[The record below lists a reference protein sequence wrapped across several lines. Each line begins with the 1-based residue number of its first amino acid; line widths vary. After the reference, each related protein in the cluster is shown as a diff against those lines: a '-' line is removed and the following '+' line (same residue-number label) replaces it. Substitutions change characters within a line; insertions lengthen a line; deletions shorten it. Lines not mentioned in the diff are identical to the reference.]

1 MTEYKMTLSTTEP
14 NNYVGLIK
22 LRQGDINTQTIQAT
36 ITANGQL
43 FKFDNLSVFFNAV
56 LPNGNVI
63 RDKVTEVDYINSKL
77 NYIVA
82 DSFLQEV
89 AQVTAW
95 FSFEN
100 DEKIIDS
107 TKNFQYSVIAGW
119 KECIPQGNYIY
130 ELSEIQREI
139 EQIIGNKDFTTL
151 LSELDFLK
159 TNISYLDNNFKTI
172 KADLNNSI
180 NDKLSQISS
189 VPETFSN
196 LSVLQSTYPNGK
208 TGLFVTADTGHKF
221 IWANGTWTDAG
232 VYQSAGIA
240 DDQKD
245 VIRQYILNS
254 DNLIKNGDFLNG
266 DMSSLSHNEGT
277 SLTSSAFDN
286 LKWAN
291 VIGNV
296 NQGNTD
302 AYFSIPVSGDTAW
315 VQWSQLKFDCDIFS
329 TKISNLRVFV
339 DVSFTAG
346 QSRTILI
353 NQFTVQ
359 PYQHNTIS
367 ALTPKIN
374 SLNPDGKKI
383 ASINIGIASLDDAV
397 DYSIAKARIAQYRQ
411 PVNGENLVKN
421 YEINQKDNLVT
432 DSQLITNTPNLQAT
446 NGTVSLAQING
457 RNWNQITAVDKT
469 KQTDAYYSIDKLT
482 STYPLNNF
490 INRKWLFKG
499 TLLCNTDSDYTL
511 FCNAFDRNGVR
522 YGINIGSVHVYANKE
537 KSFAVET
544 PTLVESGILSDTDV
558 TSVHFGI
565 AALDPNVV
573 TNVTDIFIKP
583 FAPKQDKAT
592 LDYFEKDAIAKYGT
606 SLVGHDGSVRTKIS
620 RFSKLNWICSTP
632 IQPSNNEIYLR
643 VPNPNNVFAFEGY
656 YWSSIRLGLS
666 IVSGATENF
675 TLRLDVVDNTGKITS
690 KELGVYYVTINQRYD
705 VKVDT
710 PLINKVYMS
719 DPANIAEI
727 RFVVSPEN
735 KSAEYNTGN
744 YSITFHDNNTQ
755 YTDVMFPPNYIP
767 YNLTN
772 GFIANSG
779 ITQTDILEDNVR
791 KLSIKG
797 VSGQTNTDPYA
808 TDLYVSPTILPE
820 YSGKRWQEHLVFEPD
835 IDCTV
840 TTQLDFFNDSKAV
853 KTIVLGSHKVLAGQ
867 KVVLNDVTP
876 KLSEVVSV
884 PYDTLN
890 FAIRTDMPQDTL
902 SYKISDFYIKEYIP
916 ETLSSPVQ
924 STSGASKLPELRLYG
939 QLPQTATDTTTVNFN
954 FVSGSFK
961 NAGYTTLAW
970 QGQSSQ
976 SLAKKSYKLKTYTT
990 SDLSKKLKMQID
1002 PTFAS
1007 ASKFT
1012 LKACYSDKTLSL
1024 DNIANE
1030 IIHDMVISR
1039 NIVSEHLSK
1048 SDYFGQCKGRPVMLY
1063 VNDIFAGLYFMRSG
1077 SKNDMYFMDE
1087 NDPNQFVIE
1096 GEGEGGAAMFQAPH
1110 VTVWGD
1116 GSGADL
1122 NTEFAPNIPD
1132 KLTDA
1137 QKKAF
1142 DDFVNMVYTGDLTTF
1157 KNSLTPEALYSA
1169 IDYIIFYNLF
1179 GNVDSCGRNLE
1190 WATWDG
1196 GQHFMVIPYDFDQTM
1211 FNAWDGL
1218 SVGDA
1223 TADGFPVKQM
1233 RFGTTTNKYFD
1244 LIAQAYPD
1252 EIKARYAELRS
1263 DLLREDNVLSRY
1275 TKFMKQIDVENYAK
1289 EMELWPRKTVI
1300 DYPYISNF
1308 INTRFKLVDQQ
1319 IKTHLG

>member
-1 MTEYKMTLSTTEP
+1 MTEYKMALSTTEP

-100 DEKIIDS
+100 NEKIIDS

-189 VPETFSN
+189 VPETFAN

-245 VIRQYILNS
+245 VIRQYILNF
-254 DNLIKNGDFLNG
+254 DNLIKNGNFLNG
-266 DMSSLSHNEGT
+266 DMSSLSHNAGT

-286 LKWAN
+286 LNWAA

-302 AYFSIPVSGDTAW
+302 AYFNVPVSGNTAW
-315 VQWSQLKFDCDIFS
+315 VKFTQLKFDCDIFS

-339 DVSFTAG
+339 DVLFTAG

-367 ALTPKIN
+367 ALTPIIN
-374 SLNPDGKKI
+374 SLIPDGKTI

-397 DYSIAKARIAQYRQ
+397 DYRIAKCKIVQYRQ

-432 DSQLITNTPNLQAT
+432 DSQLLTNAPNLRVT
-446 NGTVSLAQING
+446 NGTVSVVQMNG
-457 RNWNQITAVDKT
+457 RNWNQITTVDKT
-469 KQTDAYYSIDKLT
+469 KSTDAFYSLNKSSLK
-482 STYPLNNF
+482 YPLSNF

-499 TLLCNTDSDYTL
+499 TLLCNTDSDYMLSCDVYNQDGVFQRIT
-511 FCNAFDRNGVR
+511 FD
-522 YGINIGSVHVYANKE
+522 SVHVYANKE
-537 KSFAVET
+537 KSFEVET
-544 PTLVESGILSDTDV
+544 PTLAESNFSGTDV
-558 TSVHFGI
+558 TSVNFVI
-565 AALDPNVV
+565 TTLDPNVV
-573 TNVTDIFIKP
+573 TNITDIFIKP
-583 FAPKQDKAT
+583 FAPKQNKTT
-592 LDYFEKDAIAKYGT
+592 LEYFEKDAIAKYGT
-606 SLVGHDGSVRTKIS
+606 SLVGHDGSVKTAINKV
-620 RFSKLNWICSTP
+620 SKLSWINATP
-632 IQPSNNEIYLR
+632 TAPSNNEIYLR
-643 VPNPNNVFAFEGY
+643 VPNPNNIYAFQGY
-656 YWSSIRLGLS
+656 YWSSIRLGLAILS
-666 IVSGATENF
+666 DATENF
-675 TLRLDVVDNTGKITS
+675 TLRLDIVDNAGKITS
-690 KELGVYYVTINQRYD
+690 KELGVYYVITSHRYD

-710 PLINKVYMS
+710 PLIKQVYMS
-719 DPANIAEI
+719 DPSNIAEI
-727 RFVVSPEN
+727 RFVISPEN
-735 KSAEYNTGN
+735 KTAGYKTGN
-744 YSITFHDNNTQ
+744 YSITFHDNDSPQADT
-755 YTDVMFPPNYIP
+755 MFSPYLIP
-767 YNLTN
+767 YMLDS
-772 GFIANSG
+772 GFIAKSG
-779 ITQTDILEDNVR
+779 ITKTDILENNVR

-797 VSGQTNTDPYA
+797 VAGQTNTDPYA
-808 TDLYVSPTILPE
+808 TDLYATRPNFPE
-820 YSGKRWQEHLVFEPD
+820 YLGKRWQEHFVFEPD
-835 IDCTV
+835 ITCTV
-840 TTQLDFFNDSKAV
+840 TTQFDFFNDNTAV
-853 KTIVLGSHKVLAGQ
+853 KTIVLGKHTVLAGQ
-867 KVVLNDVTP
+867 KVLLNDVSP
-876 KLSEVVSV
+876 KLSDVVNV
-884 PYDTLN
+884 PYTN
-890 FAIRTDMPQDTL
+890 IHFNIKTDMPQDTL

-916 ETLSSPVQ
+916 ETLSSPIQ

-939 QLPQTATDTTTVNFN
+939 QLPQTATDKTTVNFN

-961 NAGYTTLAW
+961 KAGYTTLEW

-990 SDLSKKLKMQID
+990 SDLSNKLKMQID

-1024 DNIANE
+1024 DNVANE
-1030 IIHDMVISR
+1030 VIHDMVISR

-1063 VNDIFAGLYFMRSG
+1063 ANDIFAGLYFMRSG
-1077 SKNDMYFMDE
+1077 SKDDMYFMDE
-1087 NDPNQFVIE
+1087 DDPNQFVIE

-1110 VTVWGD
+1110 VTRWGD
-1116 GSGADL
+1116 GSGADI
-1122 NTEFAPNIPD
+1122 NMEFAPNIPD

-1142 DDFVNMVYTGDLTTF
+1142 DDFVNMVYTGDLTIF
-1157 KNSLTPEALYSA
+1157 KNSLTPEALHSA

-1211 FNAWDGL
+1211 FNAWNGL

-1289 EMELWPRKTVI
+1289 EMELWPRETVI